1 MDAEKMIKVT
11 TEIRME
17 LMKEFPVSEKTVY
30 NALTY
35 ATGGY
40 TAEQIRRRALELG
53 GKLMQEVT
61 DTAEGSPKDGQTEA
75 AFCPDCI
82 VAKYPPCHEGIPCCR
97 CEKKQTECNSWQTCP
112 KQEGKEDAA

>member
-1 MDAEKMIKVT
+1 MEKMIKVT
-11 TEIRME
+11 PEIRAE

-53 GKLMQEVT
+53 GKLMQEV
-61 DTAEGSPKDGQTEA
+61 AEAVEGPAKEEGGRSMFCTGCEMA
-75 AFCPDCI
+75 A
-82 VAKYPPCHEGIPCCR
+82 YLPCSKGLPCCK
-97 CEKKQTECNSWQTCP
+97 CSEKDCNSR
-112 KQEGKEDAA
+112 QECQRKGGAE

>member
-1 MDAEKMIKVT
+1 MKEKKMIKIT
-11 TEIRME
+11 PEIRVE

-30 NALTY
+30 NALNF

-61 DTAEGSPKDGQTEA
+61 DTAEGSPKD
-75 AFCPDCI
+75 
-82 VAKYPPCHEGIPCCR
+82 
-97 CEKKQTECNSWQTCP
+97 
-112 KQEGKEDAA
+112 EGKEVAV

>member
-1 MDAEKMIKVT
+1 MIKVT
-11 TEIRME
+11 TEIRVE

-30 NALTY
+30 NALTF

-40 TAEQIRRRALELG
+40 AAEQIRRRALELG

-61 DTAEGSPKDGQTEA
+61 DTAEASQKDRRKEM

-82 VAKYPPCHEGIPCCR
+82 VAKYPPCNEHIPCCK
-97 CEKKQTECNSWQTCP
+97 CEESCNSRQSCP
-112 KQEGKEDAA
+112 KGERKEDAA